1 MFDSFATATTPA
13 HQLKKPFIYRG
24 VGKPESRENLSI
36 DGERKSIGL
45 VGSERDG
52 RQICLIK
59 MDIVPGSRPKMRFT
73 LVFHLMWITEKI
85 SISRKESAI
94 E

>member
-1 MFDSFATATTPA
+1 M
-13 HQLKKPFIYRG
+13 
-24 VGKPESRENLSI
+24 
-36 DGERKSIGL
+36 
-45 VGSERDG
+45 GSERDG